1 MIQITLYNAI
11 VMYSV
16 VLGVLAG
23 AIWLYTEITTRRSYR
38 FLERQFLWRCGFC
51 GYTYLDES
59 SDTISQCPRCHSFN
73 APEDKHVR
81 DPLLVPPVK
90 REAAQAAEGEIPQ
103 RNPSRQKRPHQ
114 RRRGPRRRR

>member
-1 MIQITLYNAI
+1 MFQITLYDAI
-11 VMYSV
+11 VLYSV

-23 AIWLYTEITTRRSYR
+23 AIGLYTEVTTRRSYR

-59 SDTISQCPRCHSFN
+59 SDDISQCPRCQSFN

-81 DPLLVPPVK
+81 DPLLVPPRR
-90 REAAQAAEGEIPQ
+90 REVAQPDSELPQ
-103 RNPSRQKRPHQ
+103 RNASRQKRPHR

>member
-1 MIQITLYNAI
+1 VIQITLYNAI
-11 VMYSV
+11 ILYSV
-16 VLGVLAG
+16 VLGALAAG
-23 AIWLYTEITTRRSYR
+23 IWLYTEVTTRRSYR

-59 SDTISQCPRCHSFN
+59 SDDISQCPRCQSYN

-81 DPLLVPPVK
+81 DPLLVSPRR
-90 REAAQAAEGEIPQ
+90 RETIQIESEGPQ
-103 RNPSRQKRPHQ
+103 RNPSRQKRPHR